1 MTAAEIEERSGLEAD
16 LRALAR
22 AEAQALDGAAFMAR
36 LHQAMARN
44 DLHPVAAGPA
54 ANPSVRHA
62 APATPTGTL
71 SAPTLWLAF
80 PLGLALALMMWLAL
94 GFMETSASQWS
105 TAIAQLPQNKTTS
118 VLATVTWTEA
128 LLSQVVGLVL
138 CAWCAW
144 TTWQMPRWA

>member
-1 MTAAEIEERSGLEAD
+1 MTAAEIEEPSGLEAD
-16 LRALAR
+16 LRAMAR

-36 LHQAMARN
+36 LQQAMARSAL
-44 DLHPVAAGPA
+44 DPVAAGPA
-54 ANPSVRHA
+54 ADPSVRHA
-62 APATPTGTL
+62 APAEPAGTS

-105 TAIAQLPQNKTTS
+105 TAIAQLPQDKATS

-128 LLSQVVGLVL
+128 LLSQVAGLVL

-144 TTWQMPRWA
+144 TTWQMPRWT

>member
-1 MTAAEIEERSGLEAD
+1 MTAAEIEEPSGLKAD
-16 LRALAR
+16 LRAMAR

-36 LHQAMARN
+36 LQQAMARSAL
-44 DLHPVAAGPA
+44 DPVAAGPA
-54 ANPSVRHA
+54 AGTSVRHA
-62 APATPTGTL
+62 APAEPADTS

-105 TAIAQLPQNKTTS
+105 TAIAQLPQEKTTS
-118 VLATVTWTEA
+118 VVTTMTWTEA
-128 LLSQVVGLVL
+128 LLSQLAGLML

-144 TTWQMPRWA
+144 TTWQMRRWT